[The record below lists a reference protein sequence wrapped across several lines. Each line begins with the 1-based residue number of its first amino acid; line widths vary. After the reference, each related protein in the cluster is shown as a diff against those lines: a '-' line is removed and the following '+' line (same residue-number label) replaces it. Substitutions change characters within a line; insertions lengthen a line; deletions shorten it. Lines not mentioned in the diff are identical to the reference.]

1 MGYAFHRNAKNKKK
15 PVKKTA
21 CYGKSSS
28 SACVISA
35 GIIIPGFDFSA
46 FSCSDPV
53 QDYHPTQSLQG
64 NSCKIE
70 IPELASAVQGSGI
83 KNYVIVNM
91 GLIRMSGYDKSMLTL
106 NLKYRYYRNR

>member
-1 MGYAFHRNAKNKKK
+1 METFCVNIFGRIV
-15 PVKKTA
+15 PT
-21 CYGKSSS
+21 YGIM
-28 SACVISA
+28 ISA

-91 GLIRMSGYDKSMLTL
+91 GLIRMSGYDKSMLIL
-106 NLKYRYYRNR
+106 NLLHRSYA